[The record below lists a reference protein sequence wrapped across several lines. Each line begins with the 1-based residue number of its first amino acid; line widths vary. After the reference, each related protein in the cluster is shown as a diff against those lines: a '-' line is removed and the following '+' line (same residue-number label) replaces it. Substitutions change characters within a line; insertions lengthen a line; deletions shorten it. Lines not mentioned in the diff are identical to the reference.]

1 MQTTHHRYRRSA
13 LAIAMAILQLGSI
26 ATPSLA
32 QDSATSI
39 APEDKGTPLTLTA
52 AIELAINKSPDLAVA
67 RREAEASEG
76 AVMQGQVFMNPALS
90 YQVEDAQRSTRITTL
105 QISQPFELGG
115 KRAARI
121 DAAERS
127 REIALA
133 GVSSKMAEIRAQ
145 VTAAFFDVIAAQ
157 ERVQLAQSLEELARQ
172 ASDAAAKRVLAG
184 KISPV
189 EETKARVAEAG
200 VRTEVVQAKSE
211 LTVSRQRLAALWG
224 DASPKFLRAEGSL
237 DAMPSLP
244 SEGALRT
251 RMAESPVLKKA
262 QLEIARRK
270 AISDL
275 EQARRVPDLTVSLGV
290 KRDEQLG
297 RDQTVVG
304 LSIPFPIFDSN
315 RGNLLEALKR
325 EDKAR
330 EESIAVQSRLSL
342 EVMEARGRLEAARDL
357 AQALQR
363 DVLPGAQS
371 AYAAA
376 TKGFQLGKFSFLDVL
391 DAQRTLFQARLQ
403 YLRALADTH
412 RFAADIDRLL
422 SDALSTP
429 AHAVAQP

>member
-1 MQTTHHRYRRSA
+1 MQITHHRYRRSA
-13 LAIAMAILQLGSI
+13 LVIAMAIAHLGAIVAPAS
-26 ATPSLA
+26 A
-32 QDSATSI
+32 QDSSAALAPTSK
-39 APEDKGTPLTLTA
+39 EMPLTLAA
-52 AIELAINKSPDLAVA
+52 AIDLAVSQSPDLAVA

-76 AVMQGQVFMNPALS
+76 AVMQAGVFLNPALS
-90 YQVEDAQRSTRITTL
+90 YQVEDAQRSTRTTTT

-121 DAAERS
+121 DAAERG

-145 VTAAFFDVIAAQ
+145 VTAAFFDVVAAQ

-184 KISPV
+184 KVSPV
-189 EETKARVAEAG
+189 EETKARVAEAS

-211 LTVSRQRLAALWG
+211 LTVSRQRLSSLWG
-224 DASPKFLRAEGSL
+224 DTSPKFLRAEGSL
-237 DAMPSLP
+237 DTMPSLP
-244 SEGALRT
+244 SEGALQA
-251 RMAESPVLKKA
+251 RMTDSPTLKKA

-275 EQARRVPDLTVSLGV
+275 EQAKRIPDLTVSLGV

-330 EESIAVQSRLSL
+330 DESIAVQNRLNL
-342 EVMEARGRLEAARDL
+342 DVMEARGRLEAGRDL

-376 TKGFQLGKFSFLDVL
+376 TKGFQLGKFGFLDVL

-403 YLRALADTH
+403 YLRALSDTH
-412 RFAADIDRLL
+412 RAAADIDRLL

-429 AHAVAQP
+429 AHAVVQP

>member
-1 MQTTHHRYRRSA
+1 MQITHHRYRRSA
-13 LAIAMAILQLGSI
+13 LVIAMVIVHLGAIAAPAS
-26 ATPSLA
+26 A
-32 QDSATSI
+32 QDSSAAL
-39 APEDKGTPLTLTA
+39 APASKEMPLTLSA
-52 AIELAINKSPDLAVA
+52 AIDLAVGQSPDLAVA

-76 AVMQGQVFMNPALS
+76 AVMQAGVFLNPALS
-90 YQVEDAQRSTRITTL
+90 YQVEDAQRSTRITTT

-121 DAAERS
+121 DAAERG

-145 VTAAFFDVIAAQ
+145 VTAAFFDVVAAQ

-184 KISPV
+184 KVSPV
-189 EETKARVAEAG
+189 EETKARVAEAS
-200 VRTEVVQAKSE
+200 VRTEVVQAKGE
-211 LTVSRQRLAALWG
+211 LMVSRQRLSSLWG
-224 DASPKFLRAEGSL
+224 DTSPKFLRAEGSL
-237 DAMPSLP
+237 DVIPPLP
-244 SEGALRT
+244 SEGALQA
-251 RMAESPVLKKA
+251 RMAESPTLKKA

-275 EQARRVPDLTVSLGV
+275 EQAKRIPDLTVSLGV

-330 EESIAVQSRLSL
+330 DESIAVQNRLSL
-342 EVMEARGRLEAARDL
+342 DVMEARGRLEAARDL

-403 YLRALADTH
+403 YLRALSDTH
-412 RFAADIDRLL
+412 RAAADIDRLL

-429 AHAVAQP
+429 AHVVVQP

>member
-1 MQTTHHRYRRSA
+1 MQITHHRYRRSA
-13 LAIAMAILQLGSI
+13 LAVVMAIVHLGAI
-26 ATPSLA
+26 VTPAYA
-32 QDSATSI
+32 QDSAAAL
-39 APEDKGTPLTLTA
+39 APAGKEMSLTLSA
-52 AIELAINKSPDLAVA
+52 AIDLAVGQSPDLAVA
-67 RREAEASEG
+67 RREAEAGEG
-76 AVMQGQVFMNPALS
+76 AVMQAGVFLNPALS
-90 YQVEDAQRSTRITTL
+90 YQVEDAQRSTRITTT
-105 QISQPFELGG
+105 QISQPIELGG

-127 REIALA
+127 WEIALA

-145 VTAAFFDVIAAQ
+145 VTAAFFDVVAAQ

-172 ASDAAAKRVLAG
+172 ASDAAARRVLAG
-184 KISPV
+184 KVSPV
-189 EETKARVAEAG
+189 EETKARVAEASA
-200 VRTEVVQAKSE
+200 RTEVVQAKSE
-211 LTVSRQRLAALWG
+211 LTVSRQRLSSLWG
-224 DASPKFLRAEGSL
+224 DASPKFLHAEGSL

-244 SEGALRT
+244 SEGALQA
-251 RMAESPVLKKA
+251 RMAESPTLKKA

-275 EQARRVPDLTVSLGV
+275 EQAKRIPDLTVSLGV

-330 EESIAVQSRLSL
+330 DESIAVQNRLSL
-342 EVMEARGRLEAARDL
+342 DVMEARGRLEAARDL
-357 AQALQR
+357 AHALQR

-403 YLRALADTH
+403 YLRALSGTH
-412 RFAADIDRLL
+412 RAAADIDRLL

-429 AHAVAQP
+429 AHAVVQP

>member
-1 MQTTHHRYRRSA
+1 M
-13 LAIAMAILQLGSI
+13 
-26 ATPSLA
+26 
-32 QDSATSI
+32 
-39 APEDKGTPLTLTA
+39 PLTLAA
-52 AIELAINKSPDLAVA
+52 AIALAVSRNPDLAVA
-67 RREAEASEG
+67 RREAEATDG
-76 AVMQGQVFMNPALS
+76 AVMQGQVFLNPALS

-121 DAAERS
+121 DAAERG

-145 VTAAFFDVIAAQ
+145 VSAVFFDVIATQ
-157 ERVQLAQSLEELARQ
+157 ERVQLTQSLEELARQ

-189 EETKARVAEAG
+189 EETKARVAQAG
-200 VRTEVVQAKSE
+200 ARTEVIQAKSE
-211 LTVSRQRLAALWG
+211 LSASRQRLSALWG
-224 DASPKFLRAEGSL
+224 DTSPKFPRAEGRL
-237 DAMPSLP
+237 DAMPPLP
-244 SEGALRT
+244 SEGALQARV
-251 RMAESPVLKKA
+251 AQSPLLKKA

-275 EQARRVPDLTVSLGV
+275 EQAKRTPDLTISLGV

-297 RDQTVVG
+297 RDQMVVG

-330 EESIAVQSRLSL
+330 DESIVVQNRLNL
-342 EVMEARGRLEAARDL
+342 DVMEARGRLEAARDL
-357 AQALQR
+357 AQALQQ

-371 AYAAA
+371 AYDAA

-403 YLRALADTH
+403 SLRALSDTH
-412 RFAADIDRLL
+412 RAAADIDRLL
-422 SDALSTP
+422 SDALSTSSY
-429 AHAVAQP
+429 AVVQP